1 MVRRPHVSNWA
12 RNQRFRPQEI
22 ARPASEDELGAVVAS
37 ATAENQRVRV
47 MGAGHSFTAAAVT
60 NDTHVTIHDLDQI
73 HHVDTGSGKVTVGAG
88 ITVRALNRLLD
99 GHGLALANMGDIDKQ
114 SIAGAISTST
124 HGTGLAFTGF
134 GAQVVG
140 LRIVDPSGAA
150 RDIDANND
158 PEVFANARVSLGA
171 LGVISRVTL
180 QTVPSFQIHAIEQP
194 EPLDEVLDGWR
205 ERIDT
210 TDHFEF
216 FMLPGSQ
223 NAMTKTNRRTDEP
236 PAPLSRFGYVRDKIL
251 AENIGFDLLCR
262 VARRWPGSVPKV
274 SKVIDA
280 ASGRREYTDR
290 SFDVFT
296 TPRMVKFYET
306 EWSLPVDAIPDAVRE
321 VNAMARSLAAPIIFP
336 IEVRA
341 TAGDDIPLSTAH
353 GRESGYIAA
362 HVYQGT
368 PHDEY
373 FANIAAIARAH
384 GGRPHWGKLHNET
397 AETLAGLY
405 PEWDRFQAARA
416 AADPEGRFSNTYLDT
431 VLGSQSL

>member
-1 MVRRPHVSNWA
+1 MAKRPHVSNWA
-12 RNQRFRPQEI
+12 RNQRFRPREI
-22 ARPASEDELGAVVAS
+22 ARPASEDELGATIA
-37 ATAENQRVRV
+37 AAAANNQRVRA

-60 NDTHVTIHDLDQI
+60 DDTHVTIHDLDQI
-73 HHVDTGSGKVTVGAG
+73 HHLDVASGRVTVGAG
-88 ITVRALNRLLD
+88 ITIRALNRALD

-114 SIAGAISTST
+114 SLAGAISTST

-134 GAQVVG
+134 GGQVTG
-140 LRIVDPSGAA
+140 LRLVGPFGES
-150 RDIDANND
+150 RDIDANNH

-180 QTVPSFQIHAIEQP
+180 QTVPSFRLHAIEQS
-194 EPLDEVLDGWR
+194 ERLDDVLNSWR

-210 TDHFEF
+210 ADHFEF

-223 NAMTKTNRRTDEP
+223 NAITKTNHRTDEP
-236 PAPLSRFGYVRDKIL
+236 TAPLSRVGYVRDKIL
-251 AENIGFDLLCR
+251 LENVGLDVLCR
-262 VARRWPGSVPKV
+262 VVRRWPGSVAKV

-280 ASGRREYTDR
+280 AGGHREYTDR

-296 TPRMVKFYET
+296 TPRIVKFYET
-306 EWSLPVDAIPDAVRE
+306 EWSVPVDAIPDAVRE

-341 TAGDDIPLSTAH
+341 TAGDDVPLSTAH

-368 PHDEY
+368 SHDEY

-397 AETLAGLY
+397 AESLAALY
-405 PEWDRFQAARA
+405 PDWDRFQAARS
-416 AADPEGRFSNTYLDT
+416 AADPEGRFSNAYLER
-431 VLGSQSL
+431 VLGSLSQ

>member
-1 MVRRPHVSNWA
+1 MARQPYISNWA
-12 RNQRFRPQEI
+12 GNQRFQPTAI
-22 ARPASEDELGAVVAS
+22 AQPSSEDELGAVIAR
-37 ATAENQRVRV
+37 ATQNDQQLRV

-60 NDTHVTIHDLDQI
+60 GGTHVTMHGLDQV
-73 HHVDTGSGKVTVGAG
+73 HHVDTASGHVTVGAG
-88 ITVRALNRLLD
+88 ITVHALNRELD
-99 GHGLALANMGDIDKQ
+99 RHGLALANMGDIDKQ

-140 LRIVDPSGAA
+140 LRLVDADGES
-150 RDIDANND
+150 RDIDSNNE
-158 PEVFANARVSLGA
+158 PELFANARVSLGA

-180 QTVPSFQIHAIEQP
+180 RTVPSFRIHAVEQP
-194 EPLDEVLDGWR
+194 EPLDEVLDNWR

-210 TDHFEF
+210 ADHFEF
-216 FMLPGSQ
+216 FMLPGSRE
-223 NAMTKTNRRTDEP
+223 AMTKTNRRTEDE
-236 PAPLSRFGYVRDKIL
+236 PAPLSRFAYTRDKL
-251 AENIGFDLLCR
+251 LLENVGFGLLCR
-262 VARRWPGSVPKV
+262 VARRWPRSVPKV
-274 SKVIDA
+274 SKIIDTGG
-280 ASGRREYTDR
+280 GRREYTDR

-306 EWSLPVDAIPDAVRE
+306 EWSLPVDAIPEAVRE

-341 TAGDDIPLSTAH
+341 TAGDDVPLSTAH

-368 PHDEY
+368 SHDEY
-373 FANIAAIARAH
+373 FANIAAIAQAH

-397 AETLAGLY
+397 ADSLAGLY

-416 AADPEGRFSNTYLDT
+416 AADPQGRFSNTYVDR
-431 VLGSQSL
+431 VLGPVLV